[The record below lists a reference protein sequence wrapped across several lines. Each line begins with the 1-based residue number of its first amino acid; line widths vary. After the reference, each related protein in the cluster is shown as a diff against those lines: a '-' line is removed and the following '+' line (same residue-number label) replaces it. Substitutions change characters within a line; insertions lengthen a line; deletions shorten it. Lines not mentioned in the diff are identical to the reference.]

1 MGVVAEDNRFMTY
14 KSRKSV
20 SQQLSGLGF
29 VVILH
34 IVAIYFV
41 ASGLAHKAVETVMG
55 PIETKVI
62 EEAKP
67 KAEELPPPPPKL
79 QTPPP
84 YVPPPDLDVAIEA
97 PPQATHTNAITA
109 VTTQKPVAAAAAI
122 ADVLAGFDPK
132 YARYNAFPESEYPDQ
147 SRRLG
152 EEGEVIISVLV
163 GADGKV
169 TDGKIEKSSGFE
181 RLDKAALDYYMRRG
195 RFRAGIKDG
204 QPIASWK
211 SIKVTFQL
219 KK

>member
-1 MGVVAEDNRFMTY
+1 MTY
-14 KSRKSV
+14 KTRRSA
-20 SQQLSGLGF
+20 SQQISSLGF
-29 VVILH
+29 VVLLH
-34 IVAIYFV
+34 VVAIYAV
-41 ASGLAHKAVETVMG
+41 ASGLAHRAVETVMG

-67 KAEELPPPPPKL
+67 KQEELPPPPPKL

-84 YVPPPDLDVAIEA
+84 YVPPPDLDVAIDA
-97 PPQATHTNAITA
+97 PPPTTASHAIQT
-109 VTTQKPVAAAAAI
+109 VTTQKTVAPPPAPVA
-122 ADVLAGFDPK
+122 DVVPRFDPR
-132 YARYNAFPESEYPDQ
+132 ARANAFPESEYPDQ

-169 TDGKIEKSSGFE
+169 TDGKIEKGSGFE

-195 RFRAGIKDG
+195 KFLPGTKDG
-204 QPIASWK
+204 QPIPAWK
-211 SIKVTFQL
+211 SIKVTFNL

>member
-14 KSRKSV
+14 KSRKTA

-29 VVILH
+29 VIALH

-41 ASGLAHKAVETVMG
+41 ASGLAHRAVETVMG

-67 KAEELPPPPPKL
+67 KQEELPPPPPKL

-97 PPQATHTNAITA
+97 PPPSAQSHAISS
-109 VTTQKPVAAAAAI
+109 VTTQKPVVAAPAPV
-122 ADVLAGFDPK
+122 ADVVPRFDPRSR
-132 YARYNAFPESEYPDQ
+132 ANAFPESEYPDQ

-169 TDGKIEKSSGFE
+169 TDGKVEKSSGFE

-195 RFRAGIKDG
+195 RFLPGTKDG
-204 QPIASWK
+204 QPIAAWK
-211 SIKVTFQL
+211 AIKVTFNL